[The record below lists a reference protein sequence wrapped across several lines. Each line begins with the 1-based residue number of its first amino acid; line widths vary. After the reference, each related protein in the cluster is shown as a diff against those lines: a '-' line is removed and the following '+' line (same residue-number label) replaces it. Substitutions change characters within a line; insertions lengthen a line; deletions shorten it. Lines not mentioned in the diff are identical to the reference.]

1 MKAIGTIR
9 FLRNSAILASLGVIA
24 AAVSAGAESHA
35 MLGATAKMADAD
47 GNDVGVVTF
56 NAPIDGQG
64 VVVEATLVNLPAGTH
79 AIHVHETGKCDAP
92 DFKSAGGHLN
102 PDGKKHGILN
112 PEGMHAGDLPNLFVP
127 ESGEIH
133 QEMFATKLTL
143 DDAMFDD
150 DGAAVIIHA
159 GADDYKTDPAGDAG
173 GRIACGVIE
182 KN

>member
-1 MKAIGTIR
+1 MKVLGTTR
-9 FLRNSAILASLGVIA
+9 LLRNTALVATLGFFA
-24 AAVSAGAESHA
+24 AAGAAGADSHI
-35 MLGATAKMADAD
+35 LGGTAKMADAD
-47 GNDVGVVTF
+47 GNSVGVVTF
-56 NAPIDGQG
+56 NEPIDAPG

-92 DFKSAGGHLN
+92 DFESAGGHFN
-102 PDGKKHGILN
+102 PDDKKHGILS

-133 QEMFATKLTL
+133 QEMFATNLTL
-143 DDAMFDD
+143 DETLFDD

-159 GADDYKTDPAGDAG
+159 NADDYETDPAGDAG
-173 GRIACGVIE
+173 SRIACGVIE